1 MLTPLIEE
9 LMKRENVIFG
19 GPQELGNLSFNG
31 LMIQGKTSVYAY
43 NGDVNN
49 KTDGF
54 PTDAYAYGT
63 IITLNPTHSIANA
76 YSTAQIYI
84 TDIPAGTHGIYI
96 RTRMGGNWI
105 KIIGTTISPVL

>member
-9 LMKRENVIFG
+9 LMKQENIIFG
-19 GPQELGNLSFNG
+19 NPQDLGNQSFNG
-31 LMIQGKTSVYAY
+31 LMIQGKSSVYAF
-43 NGDVNN
+43 NGDINN

-54 PTDAYAYGT
+54 PTGAYAYGT
-63 IITLNPTHSIANA
+63 IITLNPTHSTTNA

-96 RTRMGGNWI
+96 RTRMSGNWI
-105 KIIGTTISPVL
+105 KITGTTIAPVA